1 MKFKATT
8 KTKTL
13 LEWFQAIHAVA
24 EECIIDTSET
34 DVVAIRVVDAA
45 NALLV
50 DMRIPD
56 HAWEE
61 LEMEPG
67 RFGLPVEVAIDM
79 IKTFDPAADATIS
92 LDPDDASKITLSEGS
107 AWYTLPVLMPDN
119 LRKPPEFPSLN
130 LPGTINI
137 DAARLQTMVKR
148 AGSVSDHIR
157 IGLDPSQG
165 CMFVKAEGDTNAF
178 GDTASFD
185 GDIVV
190 LAEHRVEVSSLF
202 SLDYTE
208 GVAKC
213 TADDVVVEIGRDL
226 PILISF
232 MLHGAVVRYVQAP
245 RIDKD

>member
-1 MKFKATT
+1 MNFKATT
-8 KTKTL
+8 KAKTM
-13 LEWFQAIHAVA
+13 LEWFQAVNAVSD
-24 EECIIDTSET
+24 ECVVDTSET

-67 RFGLPVEVAIDM
+67 RFGLSVGVAIDM
-79 IKTFDPAADATIS
+79 IKTFDPAADATIF
-92 LDPDDASKITLSEGS
+92 LDPEDASKITLSEGT
-107 AWYTLPVLMPDN
+107 AWYTLPVIVPDT

-137 DAARLQTMVKR
+137 SAARLQTMIKR

-157 IGLDPSQG
+157 IGLDPSQE
-165 CMFVKAEGDTNAF
+165 CMFVRAEGDANAF

-185 GDIVV
+185 GDVVV
-190 LAEHRVEVSSLF
+190 LAEHRVDVNSLF

-208 GVAKC
+208 DIAKC
-213 TADDVVVEIGRDL
+213 TADDVVIEIGRDL

-232 MLHGAVVRYVQAP
+232 MLHGAIVRYVQAP